1 MTVRLVTLAPVFA
14 LAAKE
19 IRIAMVSP
27 ILYVVASVFL
37 AIVGLFFSQIVTVA
51 SLQSLQMLRF
61 QGALPQLNLTVM
73 VFNPVFRNVHVILL
87 LVIPL
92 LTMRLLS
99 EERKQKTAELLM
111 TSPITLTHIVAGK
124 YLAVVVIYVGLLALT
139 GYMPILLD
147 VWGAVDWKVV
157 LSGYLGLFLVGA
169 VYLAIGL
176 FASSLTENQIS
187 AGIVTLGLIL
197 GFWVVGWAALTV
209 ESAQV
214 QPVLEHLS
222 INQHLDRF
230 LKGLLDSASVVY
242 TVSVAGFGLFLTHR
256 VLDSGRWR

>member
-27 ILYVVASVFL
+27 ILYVVAGVFL

-73 VFNPVFRNVHVILL
+73 VFNPVFRNIHVILL

-111 TSPITLTHIVAGK
+111 TSPITLTHIV
-124 YLAVVVIYVGLLALT
+124 
-139 GYMPILLD
+139 
-147 VWGAVDWKVV
+147 
-157 LSGYLGLFLVGA
+157 
-169 VYLAIGL
+169 
-176 FASSLTENQIS
+176 
-187 AGIVTLGLIL
+187 
-197 GFWVVGWAALTV
+197 GFHKSVSDRNANV
-209 ESAQV
+209 
-214 QPVLEHLS
+214 S
-222 INQHLDRF
+222 IFVNDP
-230 LKGLLDSASVVY
+230 
-242 TVSVAGFGLFLTHR
+242 T
-256 VLDSGRWR
+256 